1 LLFGVLCLRLGASL
15 PLSVESPE
23 AEREEDEE
31 APRERIV
38 VTRAAD
44 PLEVSAQFLAEVA
57 ERAPSPAERAV
68 LARAY
73 EAVLASRGGE

>member
-1 LLFGVLCLRLGASL
+1 MPLGATSRL
-15 PLSVESPE
+15 RERFGQVLAIV
-23 AEREEDEE
+23 REEDEE